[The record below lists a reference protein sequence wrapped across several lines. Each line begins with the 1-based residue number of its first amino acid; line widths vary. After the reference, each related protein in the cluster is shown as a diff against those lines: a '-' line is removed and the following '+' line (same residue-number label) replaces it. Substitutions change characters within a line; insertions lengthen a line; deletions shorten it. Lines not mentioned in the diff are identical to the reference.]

1 MSDNKILYDP
11 RGHKLIDIPEGI
23 KTKSFVVIDLDYIC
37 FKVAAVLEEK
47 SVQIYGITETDGDN
61 YLIGTYKNRTEYKK
75 SEEYIEDYIV
85 KDCQELK
92 KDYKSSM
99 TFLLRKFI
107 EDIRKATKSEEVV
120 LAAGGTTNFR
130 DRLPSP
136 QKYKG
141 NRDDVLKPLALK
153 ECKEYA
159 ANTYITVRGEDEEA
173 DDIISM
179 FQYRSYYDKIYK
191 IVVAT
196 PDKDSLQT
204 QGYLYNP
211 ESSKG
216 MALNSVDLI
225 EGLGKVSLIEKPK
238 KMKLHFKGRIVVYCQ
253 AFLLGDSTDNY
264 QPCANYKALNAID
277 KQSSLLTEKKVYE
290 LLKDCTTDKECLSI
304 IHNIWLDWYKD
315 IKGWKDYSGN
325 WVEGDYI
332 DLMQIYWDLAF
343 MRRFPN
349 DKVCVRTML
358 KNLGILNDRS

>member
-1 MSDNKILYDP
+1 MSDDKILYDP
-11 RGHKLIDIPEGI
+11 RGHRLIDIPEGI

-47 SVQIYGITETDGDN
+47 SVQIYGTTDTDGDN

-120 LAAGGTTNFR
+120 LAYGIISNFR
-130 DRLPSP
+130 DRVPSP

-141 NRDDVLKPLALK
+141 NRSNLIKPLALK

-159 ANTYITVRGEDEEA
+159 ANTYITVTMEDLES
-173 DDIISM
+173 DDIIAM
-179 FQYRSYYDKIYK
+179 FQYRSYYDKEYK

-196 PDKDSLQT
+196 PDKDSLSV

-216 MALNSVDLI
+216 MASNSIELI
-225 EGLGKVSLIEKPK
+225 EGLGEVNLIEKSK
-238 KMKLHFKGRIVVYCQ
+238 RLKLTFKGRKALYCQ
-253 AFLLGDSTDNY
+253 LLHGDPTDGYDPSYLHKRLIGSTV
-264 QPCANYKALNAID
+264 KAPV
-277 KQSSLLTEKKVYE
+277 LTDVKVYN
-290 LLKDCTTDKECLSI
+290 LLKDCLTDKECLTVVYNQY
-304 IHNIWLDWYKD
+304 HQWYKD
-315 IKGWKDYSGN
+315 IKGWEDYQGN
-325 WVEGDYI
+325 WVDGDFI
-332 DLMQIYWDLAF
+332 DLLQCYWDYAH

-349 DKVCVRTML
+349 DRICVRTLL
-358 KNLGILNDRS
+358 KNLGVI

>member
-1 MSDNKILYDP
+1 MSDDKILYDP
-11 RGHKLIDIPEGI
+11 RGHRLIDIPEGI

-120 LAAGGTTNFR
+120 LAAGGNTNFR
-130 DRLPSP
+130 DRLLSP

-179 FQYRSYYDKIYK
+179 FQYRSYYDKEYK

-216 MALNSVDLI
+216 MASNSIELI
-225 EGLGKVSLIEKPK
+225 EGLGEVNLIEKSK
-238 KMKLHFKGRIVVYCQ
+238 RLKLTFKGRKTLYSQI
-253 AFLLGDSTDNY
+253 LLGDSTDNY
-264 QPCANYKALNAID
+264 QGCFLYKQLNNID
-277 KQSSLLTEKKVYE
+277 KQSSLLTERKVYE
-290 LLKDCTTDKECLSI
+290 LLKDCTTDKECWQI
-304 IHNIWLDWYKD
+304 IHNQYYEWYSDVTSWVDWEGKEHKGTYLD
-315 IKGWKDYSGN
+315 I
-325 WVEGDYI
+325 
-332 DLMQIYWDLAF
+332 LQIYVDYAH
-343 MRRFPN
+343 MRRWN
-349 DKVCVRTML
+349 KDQINVKEVL

>member
-1 MSDNKILYDP
+1 MSDDKILYDP
-11 RGHKLIDIPEGI
+11 RGHRLIDIPSGI

-99 TFLLRKFI
+99 TVLLRKFI

-120 LAAGGTTNFR
+120 LAAGGNTNFR
-130 DRLPSP
+130 DRLQSP

-141 NRDDVLKPLALK
+141 NRDNVLKPLALK

-196 PDKDSLQT
+196 PDKDSLQV

-211 ESSKG
+211 ESTKG
-216 MALNSVDLI
+216 MASNFTELI
-225 EGLGKVSLIEKPK
+225 EGLGEVSLIEKSK
-238 KMKLHFKGRIVVYCQ
+238 RSKLKFKGRKALYSQI
-253 AFLLGDSTDNY
+253 LHGDPTDNY
-264 QPCANYKALNAID
+264 DPSYLYKKLIGSTVKAPTLSDI
-277 KQSSLLTEKKVYE
+277 KVYN
-290 LLKDCTTDKECLSI
+290 LLEDCTTDKECWQI
-304 IHNIWLDWYKD
+304 IHNQYYEWYGDVTSWVDWEGKEYKGTYLD
-315 IKGWKDYSGN
+315 I
-325 WVEGDYI
+325 
-332 DLMQIYWDLAF
+332 LQIYVDYAH
-343 MRRFPN
+343 MRRWN
-349 DKVCVRTML
+349 KDQINVKEVL

>member
-1 MSDNKILYDP
+1 MSDDKILYDP
-11 RGHKLIDIPEGI
+11 RGHKLIDVPEEI
-23 KTKSFVVIDLDYIC
+23 KSKSFVVIDLDYIC

-47 SVQIYGITETDGDN
+47 SVQIYGTTDTDGEQ

-107 EDIRKATKSEEVV
+107 EDIRKATNSEEVV
-120 LAAGGTTNFR
+120 LAAGGDTNFR
-130 DRLPSP
+130 DRILSP

-141 NRDDVLKPLALK
+141 NRDNVLKPLTLK

-159 ANTYITVRGEDEEA
+159 ANTYITVRGQDEEA
-173 DDIISM
+173 DDIISQ

-204 QGYLYNP
+204 QGYLFNP

-216 MALNSVDLI
+216 MASNSIELI
-225 EGLGKVSLIEKPK
+225 EGLGEVNLIEKFK
-238 KMKLHFKGRIVVYCQ
+238 KKKLSFKGRLALYCQ
-253 AFLLGDSTDNY
+253 LLHGDPTDNY
-264 QPCANYKALNAID
+264 DPSYLYKEMNDIGT
-277 KQSSLLTEKKVYE
+277 KSSLLTDLKTYN
-290 LLKDCTTDKECLSI
+290 LLKDCKNDKEALTVV
-304 IHNIWLDWYKD
+304 HNQYYQWYKD
-315 IKGWKDYSGN
+315 LKEWISWDGKNIKGDYL
-325 WVEGDYI
+325 
-332 DLMQIYWDLAF
+332 DLLQCYWDYAF

-349 DKVCVRTML
+349 ERICVRTLL
-358 KNLGILNDRS
+358 KNLGVIK